1 MRVLVILHVP
11 EHGEELLHDPLLA
24 PAAHHVVVGAE
35 HGAQQHV
42 GPARVVLAARLHVL
56 PHLGTRA
63 LYLQWRFCCNKYYK
77 NGKNGENQKCY
88 C

>member
-63 LYLQWRFCCNKYYK
+63 LYLQWRLCYNKYYK
-77 NGKNGENQKCY
+77 LQKWVN
-88 C
+88 